1 MNQFIQVVSGGLLQ
15 GCMYGLL
22 GLGFSL
28 VYRVAGAINL
38 AQGAFCIFGALLA
51 ASIQQSFGLTIV
63 QAAFAA
69 IAATSLLAAVL
80 GILAFLPALKKL
92 PPGAIFILTAGLL
105 TFLEG
110 AALTIWGSR
119 AYTLEAFSRERP
131 FEFFGVLFPPQGIW
145 LVAATLLITGG
156 VGYLLGR
163 TRVGHAFRACAENAM
178 AAALMGIRVERM
190 QLLGFILAGGIGA
203 TAGVVMGPLTSFQFD
218 TGRLYTMFGFIS
230 AVIGGIATPFGA
242 IAGGLFLGVVTQ
254 LAAGYVSSL
263 FSTAVGLILLLVV
276 LMWRPNGLLSAG
288 PTRRQDVREEAR
300 VQRAVIRIGKGP
312 GTLLGILAAF
322 AALVWIPWAYADSGA
337 MMSITVGVIIAIA
350 VVGLDLLMGFGGLV
364 SLGQAGFMA
373 IGGYTAGILSVRY
386 GVPPMLGLFA
396 GLIPSLLCALGL
408 SMATMRLRGIYLAI
422 ATLSF
427 SLLVD
432 QLTTG
437 LEEITAGP
445 SGLVGIPSF
454 SAFGFEFNTPLRS
467 YYLVVGVLIATLA
480 ILAVALKSGF
490 GRALMAIR
498 ADPLAAAALG
508 IDVRRYRVAA
518 FCIAA
523 ALGSISGGL
532 YAYFFQ
538 FLSPD
543 MVGVPV
549 SLQMLAML
557 VIGGEGTLFGP
568 LIGVF
573 LITLLPIFFEALQ
586 EYKTLGTGLLL
597 IVVTLYLPNGIFG
610 GLAVLLSRKKQT
622 EPPTSRPETP
632 IS

>member
-1 MNQFIQVVSGGLLQ
+1 LLQ

-38 AQGAFCIFGALLA
+38 AQGAFCIVGALLA
-51 ASIQQSFGLTIV
+51 ASIQQSFGLGIIP
-63 QAAFAA
+63 AALAA
-69 IAATSLLAAVL
+69 IAATALLAAVL
-80 GILAFLPALKKL
+80 GVFAFLPALKKL

-110 AALTIWGSR
+110 AALAVWGSR
-119 AYTLEAFSRERP
+119 AYTLQAFSREQP
-131 FEFFGVLFPPQGIW
+131 FEIFGVLFPPQGIW
-145 LVAATLLITGG
+145 LAAATLLITGG
-156 VGYLLGR
+156 VGYLLGF

-254 LAAGYVSSL
+254 LAAAYVSSL

-300 VQRAVIRIGKGP
+300 VQRAVIRIGKRP
-312 GTLLGILAAF
+312 GMALGIGAAF
-322 AALVWIPWAYADSGA
+322 AALVLVPWIYADSGA

-386 GVPPMLGLFA
+386 GAPPMVGLLA
-396 GLIPSLLCALGL
+396 GLVPSLLCALGL
-408 SMATMRLRGIYLAI
+408 CMATMRLRGIYLAI

-480 ILAVALKSGF
+480 ILAIALKSGF

-508 IDVRRYRVAA
+508 IQVRRYRIAA

-523 ALGSISGGL
+523 VLGSISGSL
-532 YAYFFQ
+532 YAHFFQ

-597 IVVTLYLPNGIFG
+597 ILVTLYLPNGIFG
-610 GLAVLLSRKKQT
+610 GLAVLLSRKRQT
-622 EPPTSRPETP
+622 APSSAPARAEAAVG
-632 IS
+632 